1 MQKYTLLLLFVVTTA
16 FFSSAQ
22 QKLIFTDTASH
33 KKVVVEQSD
42 IVKLLYIG
50 YLGQIQQVYGKI
62 ELVTDSF
69 VRFENNWS
77 VRVYDII
84 GFRKFSKY
92 RDILKPTV
100 QIVTI
105 VGAIIAVPTV
115 INQNP
120 QFSGGQR
127 LGVSFGIGA
136 IGALINKLLFP
147 SRVKNFMLDGWQA
160 KVE

>member
-1 MQKYTLLLLFVVTTA
+1 MQKYILLTLFVITTV
-16 FFSSAQ
+16 FFSTAQ
-22 QKLIFTDTASH
+22 QKLVFNDTVAN
-33 KKVVVEQSD
+33 KTITVKQAD
-42 IVKLLYIG
+42 IVKFLYIG
-50 YLGQIQQVYGKI
+50 YLGQIEQVYGKV

-69 VRFENNWS
+69 VRFEHNWI
-77 VRVYDII
+77 VRVNDII

-100 QIVTI
+100 QILTI
-105 VGAIIAVPTV
+105 VGVIVAVPTV

-120 QFSGGQR
+120 QLSGAER

-136 IGALINKLLFP
+136 LGTLINRLLFP
-147 SRVKNFMLDGWQA
+147 SRIKNFMLDGWQV